1 MILSLL
7 EIIMPD
13 LCLFSIIILQ
23 IKIHKSY
30 SCGCGFFKLVLDQ
43 RMCGRKFG
51 FTTDLFIFMC
61 INFLC
66 AQEMPLFRC
75 I

>member
-7 EIIMPD
+7 EIIIPD

-30 SCGCGFFKLVLDQ
+30 SCVCGFFKLVLDQ
-43 RMCGRKFG
+43 SLCRRKLG
-51 FTTDLFIFMC
+51 LTSVIFIVIC
-61 INFLC
+61 IN
-66 AQEMPLFRC
+66 PLFAS
-75 I
+75 